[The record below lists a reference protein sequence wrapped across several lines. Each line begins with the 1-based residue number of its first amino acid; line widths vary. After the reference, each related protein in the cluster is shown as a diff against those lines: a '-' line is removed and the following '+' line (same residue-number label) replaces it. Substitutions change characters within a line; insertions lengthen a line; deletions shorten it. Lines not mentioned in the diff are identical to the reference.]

1 MQFGEHIR
9 ISFDSILVRLKGF
22 MKAIDI
28 LYRVL
33 MTRVK
38 LIFTYSVSET
48 DLLST
53 YSRANSLGG
62 RQIPTRRAFILTFSE
77 E

>member
-1 MQFGEHIR
+1 MSFDSILVRLKVKALPGQVQQGR
-9 ISFDSILVRLKGF
+9 FDSILVRLKGF

-38 LIFTYSVSET
+38 LIFTYSVSEI

-53 YSRANSLGG
+53 CSRANSLGG
-62 RQIPTRRAFILTFSE
+62 
-77 E
+77 

>member
-1 MQFGEHIR
+1 
-9 ISFDSILVRLKGF
+9 
-22 MKAIDI
+22 
-28 LYRVL
+28 

-62 RQIPTRRAFILTFSE
+62 RQILTQRAFTPTFSE
-77 E
+77 K